1 MGKIGT
7 VTHGSEAISE
17 VLMDVRNQ
25 LERRLKE
32 LEPYV
37 AEHAQIE
44 AALELLTEHPRSELE
59 ARAWRA
65 GALRDETHA
74 GRGHVTQAEATS
86 RKPRRRRQQGGR
98 RAQLLDLIRKNPGIT
113 IASAARQMGV
123 KPTNLYRVAAQ
134 LQADGTIE
142 KNGPNY
148 SLQAE

>member
-25 LERRLKE
+25 LERRLQE
-32 LEPYV
+32 LEPYI
-37 AEHAQIE
+37 AEHSQIE
-44 AALELLTEHPRSELE
+44 AALELLAERPQADSDS
-59 ARAWRA
+59 RAWRA
-65 GALRDETHA
+65 GAWREEAHA
-74 GRGHVTQAEATS
+74 GRGHTTQAEASS

-113 IASAARQMGV
+113 MASAARQMGV

-148 SLQAE
+148 SMPAE